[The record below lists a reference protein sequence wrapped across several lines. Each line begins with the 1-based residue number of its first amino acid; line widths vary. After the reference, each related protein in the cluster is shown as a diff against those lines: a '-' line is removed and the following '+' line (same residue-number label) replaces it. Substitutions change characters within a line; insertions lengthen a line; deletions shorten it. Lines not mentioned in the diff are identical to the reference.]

1 VKAAFNVGDLVRWKE
16 RVGIVSETNAEP
28 SFMRGT
34 FFELKGWYVIT
45 WMIPWHHLPASRPI
59 TESTL
64 HREFLKLVAR
74 G

>member
-1 VKAAFNVGDLVRWKE
+1 MKAAFNVGDLVRWKE
-16 RVGIVSETNAEP
+16 RVGIISETAAQP
-28 SFMRGT
+28 SFMRGGP
-34 FFELKGWYVIT
+34 FELKGWYVIT

>member
-1 VKAAFNVGDLVRWKE
+1 MKAAFNVGDLVRWKE

-28 SFMRGT
+28 SFGHDM
-34 FFELKGWYVIT
+34 ELKGWYVIA
-45 WMIPWHHLPASRPI
+45 WMIPWHHLAESGPI

-64 HREFLKLVAR
+64 HREFLELIAR

>member
-1 VKAAFNVGDLVRWKE
+1 MKATFNVGDLVRWKE
-16 RVGIVSETNAEP
+16 RVGIVSEANAEP

-34 FFELKGWYVIT
+34 LCPKGWYVIA
-45 WMIPWHHLPASRPI
+45 WMIPWHHLAESGPI

-64 HREFLKLVAR
+64 HGEFLKLIAR